1 MSSSR
6 LPTGLSLRPLVVRF
20 TDPAMEDAHIDLVY
34 ERVDDDS
41 ERHWPRLIELTVGQV
56 KQRVRKETLTVPDCG
71 FLSRY
76 HWEATAAD
84 IPRPRLAQR
93 HSTCIMA

>member
-1 MSSSR
+1 MWRRLLGKYAGVYLAPCVCVILQRSRSVFCMPMSGR
-6 LPTGLSLRPLVVRF
+6 PTALYLRPLVVRF

-56 KQRVRKETLTVPDCG
+56 KQRVGIRTLT
-71 FLSRY
+71 
-76 HWEATAAD
+76 
-84 IPRPRLAQR
+84 
-93 HSTCIMA
+93 